1 MSMST
6 SEHIDVEVVINSKAF
21 SGAHGRERR
30 YSIEVRTKSGY
41 HKGPTIVHSAEG
53 LTLGEVDEILAAIH
67 HSRDRNDIL
76 IPYVNMHVPS
86 ID

>member
-21 SGAHGRERR
+21 SGAHGNERR

-41 HKGPTIVHSAEG
+41 NEGPTIVHTAKG
-53 LTLGEVDEILAAIH
+53 LTLGEIDEVLAAIH

-76 IPYVNMHVPS
+76 IPYMQMHVPP

>member
-21 SGAHGRERR
+21 GGTHGRERR

-41 HKGPTIVHSAEG
+41 NKGPTIVHNAES
-53 LTLGEVDEILAAIH
+53 LTLGEIDEVLAAIH

-76 IPYVNMHVPS
+76 IPYVQMHVEPR
-86 ID
+86 D